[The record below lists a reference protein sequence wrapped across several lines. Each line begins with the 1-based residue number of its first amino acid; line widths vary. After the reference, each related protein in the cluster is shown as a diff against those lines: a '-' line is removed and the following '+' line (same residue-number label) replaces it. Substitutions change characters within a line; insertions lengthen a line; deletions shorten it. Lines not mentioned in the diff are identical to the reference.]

1 MNRDLR
7 LCRMLHVL
15 IHMGG
20 QEGPVTSDTIATMLG
35 TNPVVIRRTMAG
47 LREHGHVVSGK
58 GHRGGW
64 RLARPLS
71 EITLLDVHRALGA
84 GAVFVM
90 GPANDQPECLV
101 EQAVNASL
109 AEAFARAEAVLLE
122 ELGGRTLADIASDFE
137 TRRAACPR
145 EAAGA

>member
-15 IHMGG
+15 IHMSGHHG
-20 QEGPVTSDTIATMLG
+20 AVTSDAIARMLG

-47 LREHGHVVSGK
+47 LREHGHVVSEK
-58 GHRGGW
+58 GHGGGW

-90 GPANDQPECLV
+90 GPANDQPECRI
-101 EQAVNASL
+101 EQAVNAL
-109 AEAFARAEAVLLE
+109 MGEAFAHAEAVLLK
-122 ELGGRTLADIASDFE
+122 ELGSRTLDGIAEDFAP
-137 TRRAACPR
+137 RRAACSD
-145 EAAGA
+145 EAANV